1 MSVDSR
7 SSHPHPSVRFEPETN
22 PLSAEERAHLRGR
35 WNAVWPSAIVA
46 ASLLSL
52 VIVPLLIQRQ
62 TRDSWNE
69 MTNVLNPARALA
81 TEIQLALALEASST
95 EEFLQTGR
103 LDAAEVHQTARARRR
118 RAEAQLVPLARQL
131 GPSVEAPTAELL
143 AQVKPAEALLDS
155 LFARQVPR
163 QDYPRRVDEQR
174 RRLRAVVVT
183 ASRIDQAI
191 GTSADRIRLGI
202 RSTQRA
208 GRLVEFGLVLIAI
221 LAGIIVARLVRLQ
234 RSLAMRLDRQE
245 RSQTAFGQAARR
257 LNAAVTAHDVVHT
270 LVDTALDATSAYGFI
285 VEAARNSSAQNDVDV
300 AMRLGSDDVQEVRV
314 DSAASITWSL
324 AGSRAAGTTI
334 DVHAIS
340 GDVAPYLAAR
350 CSPCTGLATSVR
362 SNGDIRATLAL
373 VRIPSAE
380 RFSDADVAY
389 LRALADL
396 GSAAFRR
403 VDLLEA
409 LRESEKRFRPIAENI
424 REFIWFSDP
433 GFTRHFYVNSAY
445 EDIWGRSTQSLYQ
458 DPWSLLEG
466 VHPDDRSRVATA
478 LAGLARGVYD
488 IEFRVVRPNGDE
500 RWVWSRGFPVL
511 NDAGEIYRVA
521 GITEDITERKRTA
534 ESRVRLV
541 RGFTHDVKNPLGA
554 ADGYLALLEEGVMGA
569 LEPKQHESIQ
579 HARESIRRA
588 LDLIGNVL
596 ELARA
601 ETGRVEI
608 HKASMNPA
616 AVVNDVVDAFR
627 AQAREKGLSIDV
639 VETREMPP
647 IESDAARVRQIV
659 ANLVSNAVKYTPTGG
674 RIEAAVGTRSTGTP
688 GPGDWI
694 AIEVSDDGPG
704 IPADKQRTLFKEFTR
719 FDPDAAEGA
728 GIGLAISQRLA
739 AALDGIITVESE
751 AGVGSKFT
759 LWLPI
764 LPTR

>member
-1 MSVDSR
+1 
-7 SSHPHPSVRFEPETN
+7 
-22 PLSAEERAHLRGR
+22 
-35 WNAVWPSAIVA
+35 
-46 ASLLSL
+46 
-52 VIVPLLIQRQ
+52 
-62 TRDSWNE
+62 
-69 MTNVLNPARALA
+69 
-81 TEIQLALALEASST
+81 
-95 EEFLQTGR
+95 
-103 LDAAEVHQTARARRR
+103 
-118 RAEAQLVPLARQL
+118 
-131 GPSVEAPTAELL
+131 
-143 AQVKPAEALLDS
+143 
-155 LFARQVPR
+155 
-163 QDYPRRVDEQR
+163 
-174 RRLRAVVVT
+174 
-183 ASRIDQAI
+183 
-191 GTSADRIRLGI
+191 
-202 RSTQRA
+202 
-208 GRLVEFGLVLIAI
+208 
-221 LAGIIVARLVRLQ
+221 
-234 RSLAMRLDRQE
+234 
-245 RSQTAFGQAARR
+245 
-257 LNAAVTAHDVVHT
+257 
-270 LVDTALDATSAYGFI
+270 
-285 VEAARNSSAQNDVDV
+285 
-300 AMRLGSDDVQEVRV
+300 
-314 DSAASITWSL
+314 
-324 AGSRAAGTTI
+324 
-334 DVHAIS
+334 
-340 GDVAPYLAAR
+340 
-350 CSPCTGLATSVR
+350 
-362 SNGDIRATLAL
+362 
-373 VRIPSAE
+373 
-380 RFSDADVAY
+380 
-389 LRALADL
+389 
-396 GSAAFRR
+396 
-403 VDLLEA
+403 
-409 LRESEKRFRPIAENI
+409 
-424 REFIWFSDP
+424 
-433 GFTRHFYVNSAY
+433 
-445 EDIWGRSTQSLYQ
+445 
-458 DPWSLLEG
+458 
-466 VHPDDRSRVATA
+466 
-478 LAGLARGVYD
+478 
-488 IEFRVVRPNGDE
+488 
-500 RWVWSRGFPVL
+500 VL

>member
-1 MSVDSR
+1 
-7 SSHPHPSVRFEPETN
+7 
-22 PLSAEERAHLRGR
+22 
-35 WNAVWPSAIVA
+35 
-46 ASLLSL
+46 
-52 VIVPLLIQRQ
+52 
-62 TRDSWNE
+62 
-69 MTNVLNPARALA
+69 
-81 TEIQLALALEASST
+81 
-95 EEFLQTGR
+95 
-103 LDAAEVHQTARARRR
+103 
-118 RAEAQLVPLARQL
+118 
-131 GPSVEAPTAELL
+131 
-143 AQVKPAEALLDS
+143 
-155 LFARQVPR
+155 
-163 QDYPRRVDEQR
+163 
-174 RRLRAVVVT
+174 
-183 ASRIDQAI
+183 
-191 GTSADRIRLGI
+191 
-202 RSTQRA
+202 
-208 GRLVEFGLVLIAI
+208 
-221 LAGIIVARLVRLQ
+221 
-234 RSLAMRLDRQE
+234 MRLDRQE

-409 LRESEKRFRPIAENI
+409 LRESEERFRQIAENI
-424 REFIWFSDP
+424 REFIWLSDP

-627 AQAREKGLSIDV
+627 AQAREKGLSIAV